1 MERPATPAKSP
12 ADTPVNLIHHM
23 LDLARELVFVHRK
36 SRRDYQIVPD
46 IQAPL
51 DRFLCLMDNER
62 DTHVSLVSQRIIPE
76 KRPALL
82 ACNAMRNVSQS
93 VSQSVSPNAS
103 HGSDTE
109 VVLSKAICL
118 DALALW
124 QKNYF
129 TQEQLQ
135 TLIPLFE
142 DHQKRIVFQLS
153 CWGRRPIDPL
163 SGLPMPLWLSKE
175 DIGNFNYNKFF
186 RDLMAAIQMLQPQE
200 HVERV
205 DANRVD
211 RVDANRV
218 DANRVDR
225 ADADGASAHK
235 RPRIN

>member
-82 ACNAMRNVSQS
+82 ACNAMRNASQS
-93 VSQSVSPNAS
+93 VSWNAS
-103 HGSDTE
+103 HGSDTD

-124 QKNYF
+124 QKKYF

-211 RVDANRV
+211 RVDA
-218 DANRVDR
+218 
-225 ADADGASAHK
+225 DGASAHK